1 MNRSQLFNQSWSI
14 MIRHRTLWVVA
25 LIGIGIATV
34 VNLIFSA
41 PNVLSAI
48 IVWVFSFAT
57 TAFTTGA
64 LISMVN
70 SVADGQA
77 VTVNDGIQAGIG
89 RIVPLIA
96 VRLLLM
102 IPVWIVLFLT
112 TGSFLAIFSGFGQ
125 PNGFQATNITAL
137 AGSFLGVVGLIF
149 LLSLVMNAI
158 GVGADR
164 AVVLENMPVVDALRR
179 GWQLLTSYLADYIV
193 IGIMIFVVALAVGIL
208 FGCALGL
215 IGGAGVAG
223 LAQTE
228 GDFSAGAVVAGGLAV
243 ILISAVIGLIVGV
256 LMEVLFSGVWT
267 LAFRKWQ
274 GK

>member
-14 MIRHRTLWVVA
+14 MIRHRALWVVA
-25 LIGIGIATV
+25 LIGIGIATA

-89 RIVPLIA
+89 RIAPLVVIR
-96 VRLLLM
+96 VLLM
-102 IPVWIVLFLT
+102 IPSWIVLFIA
-112 TGSFLAIFSGFGQ
+112 TGSILAIFSTLGQ
-125 PNGFQATNITAL
+125 PGGIQVTNIMAL
-137 AGSFLGVVGLIF
+137 AGSIVGVAGLIV
-149 LLSLVMNAI
+149 LVSLVMGAI
-158 GVGADR
+158 GIGADR
-164 AVVLENMPVVDALRR
+164 AVVLENMGVIDALKR

-193 IGIMIFVVALAVGIL
+193 IGIMILVVALAFSIL
-208 FGCALGL
+208 FGCGLGL
-215 IGGAGVAG
+215 LGGAAAG
-223 LAQTE
+223 LALTAE
-228 GDFSAGAVVAGGLAV
+228 DLSPGTAVPGGLTV
-243 ILISAVIGLIVGV
+243 ILIAAIIGLIVGV
-256 LMEVLFSGVWT
+256 LLEVLFSGVWT